1 MAGSM
6 MIEHPNMHGIGGPKM
21 DPVEYLAKIAKEEEN
36 NDAMNDEELLKEQET
51 GIMELGN
58 KYKTEGNA
66 QDLQKLI
73 QMIRPFTKLLSKA
86 KAAKLVR
93 GLVDM
98 YLDMDATTGY
108 EVELCKECIQWAT
121 EEKRQF
127 LRQALEA
134 RLIALYH
141 DKEMYLDALNLITK
155 LLKELK
161 KLDDKNLLVEVQLLE
176 SKVYAAL
183 NNLAKARAALTAA
196 RTTANSIY
204 IPPKVQA
211 QLDLQSGL
219 LHASEEKDFKTAFSY
234 FYEAF
239 EQFDSV
245 EDGNALKALKYM
257 LMSKIMLSL
266 PDEVTNIVSGKLAL
280 RYSGKDL
287 EAMKAVAAS
296 AKARSLADF
305 QTALKTYQVELE
317 DDKTVAKHLDTLYN
331 KMLEQNLCRIIEP
344 YSRVQVDYVAGKIGL
359 AKDKV
364 ERKLSQMILDT
375 KFLGIL
381 DQETGVLIVFSPET
395 RDTTYDNVIDIVAAM
410 NKVVDRLYLSA
421 KKLT

>member
-6 MIEHPNMHGIGGPKM
+6 MIEHPNLHAGIGGIKM
-21 DPVEYLAKIAKEEEN
+21 DPVEYLAKIAKEEEA
-36 NDAMNDEELLKEQET
+36 NDAMDEETLKEQET

-98 YLDMDATTGY
+98 YLDMEATTGY

-141 DKEMYLDALNLITK
+141 DKEMYMDALSLGAK

-183 NNLAKARAALTAA
+183 SNLPKARAALTSA

-204 IPPKVQA
+204 IPPKIQA

-245 EDGNALKALKYM
+245 EDPMALKALKYM
-257 LMSKIMLSL
+257 LMSKIMLNL
-266 PDEVTNIVSGKLAL
+266 PDEVATLVSGKLAL
-280 RYSGKDL
+280 RYTGKDL

-305 QTALKTYQVELE
+305 QSAVKTYREELE

-344 YSRVQVDYVAGKIGL
+344 YKRVQVEYVAGKIGL
-359 AKDKV
+359 PKDQV
-364 ERKLSQMILDT
+364 ERKLSQMILDS

-381 DQETGVLIVFSPET
+381 DQETGVLIVFNPET
-395 RDTTYDNVIDIVAAM
+395 RDTTYDNVIDIVEAM